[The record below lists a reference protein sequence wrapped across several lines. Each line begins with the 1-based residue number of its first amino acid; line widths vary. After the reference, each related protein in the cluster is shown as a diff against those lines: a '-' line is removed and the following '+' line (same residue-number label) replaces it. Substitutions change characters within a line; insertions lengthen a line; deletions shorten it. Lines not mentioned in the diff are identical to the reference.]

1 MELNR
6 NQYFFIGLVVMLIG
20 VQLLK
25 VDYYVLNEE
34 ATKFLAENFHKP
46 AEGQAL
52 SLVAQGTGAQKVAT
66 PPEWLDMCL
75 LAVGAVLVL
84 HSLAMPKPG
93 G

>member
-6 NQYFFIGLVVMLIG
+6 NQYFFIGLVVLLLG
-20 VQLLK
+20 LQLLK
-25 VDYYVLNEE
+25 VDNYVLNED
-34 ATKFLAENFHKP
+34 ATQFLAEKFKKP

-52 SLVAQGTGAQKVAT
+52 SLVAQGTGAQKVVK
-66 PPEWLDMCL
+66 PPEWLGMCL
-75 LAVGAVLVL
+75 IAVGAVLVL